1 MISFVFSKANI
12 GKYLM
17 SLDDTDRR
25 ILALLQQDARMP
37 VKALAEQVGLSSPG
51 ASERLRR
58 LEDRGVIR
66 GFTVDVEPR
75 TLGFSMQAIVRI
87 RPLPGKLQAVQK
99 LIEGIPEF
107 AECDKVTGDDCFI
120 GRLYLRSIE
129 HLDHILEQI
138 TEMAETSSAIVKSQ
152 PVRRR
157 LPPL

>member
-1 MISFVFSKANI
+1 
-12 GKYLM
+12 M

-87 RPLPGKLQAVQK
+87 KPLPGKLQAVQK

-152 PVRRR
+152 PVKRR

>member
-1 MISFVFSKANI
+1 
-12 GKYLM
+12 M
-17 SLDDTDRR
+17 SLDDIDRR
-25 ILALLQQDARMP
+25 ILTLLQQDARMP
-37 VKALAEQVGLSSPG
+37 VKALAEQIGLSAPG

-87 RPLPGKLQAVQK
+87 KPLPGKLQAVQR

-129 HLDHILEQI
+129 HLDHILARI
-138 TEMAETSSAIVKSQ
+138 TDLAETSSAIVKSQ
-152 PVRRR
+152 PVKRR

>member
-1 MISFVFSKANI
+1 
-12 GKYLM
+12 M
-17 SLDDTDRR
+17 SLDDLDRR
-25 ILALLQQDARMP
+25 ILALLQQDGRMP
-37 VKALAEQVGLSSPG
+37 IKALAEQIGLSAPG
-51 ASERLRR
+51 TSERLKR

-107 AECDKVTGDDCFI
+107 AECDKVTGDDCFF

-129 HLDHILEQI
+129 HLDHILDQV
-138 TEMAETSSAIVKSQ
+138 TELAETSSSIVKSQ
-152 PVRRR
+152 PVKRR

>member
-1 MISFVFSKANI
+1 
-12 GKYLM
+12 M

-75 TLGFSMQAIVRI
+75 TLGFPMQAIVRI
-87 RPLPGKLQAVQK
+87 KPLPGKLQAVQK

-152 PVRRR
+152 PVKRR

>member
-1 MISFVFSKANI
+1 
-12 GKYLM
+12 M
-17 SLDDTDRR
+17 SLDDIDRR
-25 ILALLQQDARMP
+25 LLALLQQDGRIP

-51 ASERLRR
+51 TSERLRR

-75 TLGFSMQAIVRI
+75 TLGFAMQAIVRI
-87 RPLPGKLQAVQK
+87 RPLPGRLHAVQK

>member
-1 MISFVFSKANI
+1 
-12 GKYLM
+12 M
-17 SLDDTDRR
+17 SLDDIDRR
-25 ILALLQQDARMP
+25 ILVLLQQDARMP

-75 TLGFSMQAIVRI
+75 TLGFPMQAIVRI

-99 LIEGIPEF
+99 LIEAIPEF

-152 PVRRR
+152 PVKRR

>member
-1 MISFVFSKANI
+1 
-12 GKYLM
+12 M

-37 VKALAEQVGLSSPG
+37 VKALAAEVGLSSPA

-75 TLGFSMQAIVRI
+75 ALGFPMQAIVRI
-87 RPLPGKLQAVQK
+87 KPLPGRLQAVQK

-120 GRLYLRSIE
+120 GRLHLRSIE

>member
-1 MISFVFSKANI
+1 
-12 GKYLM
+12 M
-17 SLDDTDRR
+17 SLDDIDRR
-25 ILALLQQDARMP
+25 ILALLQQDARLP

-87 RPLPGKLQAVQK
+87 KPLPGKLQAVQK
-99 LIEGIPEF
+99 LIEAIPEF

-152 PVRRR
+152 PVKRR